1 MEYNRICMENCV
13 SFQEAAVG
21 CLVIMELDF
30 VIECVV
36 TVGRNASAEG
46 LVTLSGSC

>member
-13 SFQEAAVG
+13 SFQEAGVG

-30 VIECVV
+30 VIECVA
-36 TVGRNASAEG
+36 TVGRNGRAG
-46 LVTLSGSC
+46 DLVTLSGSC